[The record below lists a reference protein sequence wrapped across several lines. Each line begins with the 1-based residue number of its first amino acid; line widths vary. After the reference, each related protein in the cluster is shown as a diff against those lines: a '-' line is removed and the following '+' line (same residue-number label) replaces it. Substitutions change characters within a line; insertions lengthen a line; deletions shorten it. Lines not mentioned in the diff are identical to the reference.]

1 MSSSASA
8 GACGAAT
15 TGRRQRQAAK
25 AIATSAAKTASS
37 SRGNFNR
44 PAGTTVSTEERLS
57 SEGWQSCASC
67 HFDGLTDSVVWAFG
81 TGPRKSVPLNASF
94 DPNNPNTQKVLNYS
108 AIFDEVEDFELNI
121 RNVSGPGGLAAAQAC
136 SEPPPATSTFDP
148 NHGLMIGDNG
158 NINIAPCVINAFAK
172 PNAGRPQV
180 SVTLPGSGT
189 AVPALTAL
197 KEWVRLGIRTPQ
209 PPIAGLTAGP
219 SPTDVSAGLGLFE
232 AQGCASCHGA
242 PLFTSSIK
250 DFVSPP
256 AAAEI
261 FTERSGTFTD
271 NPVANQYL
279 NRFLTD
285 INSFNLGVPGAGND
299 IGNNIGATEK
309 ASSAI
314 AAGVTQPAQDGLG
327 KDYNADGRGIGFS
340 PQSLIGIGASPP
352 YYHNGACETLAC
364 VLSDIQHRTGKGARP
379 DILTNSADRAKVET
393 FLNSIGG

>member
-1 MSSSASA
+1 MDAHHLVLDVGERRLRLGRQSRCRCHQPENENQQCDRQRSHQLSSASS
-8 GACGAAT
+8 GG
-15 TGRRQRQAAK
+15 
-25 AIATSAAKTASS
+25 SVSS
-37 SRGNFNR
+37 SH
-44 PAGTTVSTEERLS
+44 S
-57 SEGWQSCASC
+57 SS
-67 HFDGLTDSVVWAFG
+67 
-81 TGPRKSVPLNASF
+81 TGPR
-94 DPNNPNTQKVLNYS
+94 
-108 AIFDEVEDFELNI
+108 
-121 RNVSGPGGLAAAQAC
+121 
-136 SEPPPATSTFDP
+136 
-148 NHGLMIGDNG
+148 
-158 NINIAPCVINAFAK
+158 
-172 PNAGRPQV
+172 
-180 SVTLPGSGT
+180 
-189 AVPALTAL
+189 
-197 KEWVRLGIRTPQ
+197 RT
-209 PPIAGLTAGP
+209 
-219 SPTDVSAGLGLFE
+219 

-256 AAAEI
+256 AAAER
-261 FTERSGTFTD
+261 FTERSGTFTG
-271 NPVANQYL
+271 NPVGNEYL

-327 KDYNADGRGIGFS
+327 KDYNADGAGIGFS

-364 VLSDIQHRTGKGARP
+364 VLSDVQHRTGKGARP